1 MSTILIIGEPGT
13 GKTRMI
19 YKYLSEFDKALW
31 ITTTRS
37 ADFVRKDVEKTFK
50 DIDLWIVDTHTWQR
64 KPTHTQKD
72 LIVSNPLN
80 LNEVSLA
87 IGKALDN
94 LKSDYFL
101 AFDSISGLLL
111 YHPPQ
116 KLIHF
121 LRNIVVRV
129 ESEGGSGIFTLVKNA
144 HDVHTETSVSLIF
157 SDIIELVRK
166 WNEEKVKRFVKIIRA
181 SEYVPVDLVEFN
193 ITENGIQLPDVI
205 DSYLR
210 RKLKI

>member
-13 GKTRMI
+13 GKTRLI
-19 YKYLSEFDKALW
+19 YKYLGEFNKVLW
-31 ITTTRS
+31 ITTTKS
-37 ADFVRKDVEKTFK
+37 ADIVRKEIEATFK
-50 DIDLWIVDTHTWQR
+50 GINLWIVDTHTWQR
-64 KPTHTQKD
+64 RPTHTTKD

-94 LKSDYFL
+94 LKSNYFL

-129 ESEGGSGIFTLVKNA
+129 ESENSCGIFTLVKNA
-144 HDVHTETSVSLIF
+144 HDIHTETSVSLIF
-157 SDIIELVRK
+157 SDIMELERQWVDG
-166 WNEEKVKRFVKIIRA
+166 KVKRFLKIIRA
-181 SEYVPVDLVEFN
+181 SEYVPVDMSEFK
-193 ITENGIQLPDVI
+193 ITENGIELPDVI
-205 DSYLR
+205 DAYIR
-210 RKLKI
+210 RKLGI

>member
-129 ESEGGSGIFTLVKNA
+129 ESEGGSGIFTLVK
-144 HDVHTETSVSLIF
+144 TPT
-157 SDIIELVRK
+157 
-166 WNEEKVKRFVKIIRA
+166 
-181 SEYVPVDLVEFN
+181 
-193 ITENGIQLPDVI
+193 TCT
-205 DSYLR
+205 
-210 RKLKI
+210 RKLR

>member
-1 MSTILIIGEPGT
+1 
-13 GKTRMI
+13 MI

-37 ADFVRKDVEKTFK
+37 ADIVRREVEAAFESL
-50 DIDLWIVDTHTWQR
+50 DLWIVDTHTWQR
-64 KPTHTQKD
+64 RPTHTSKD

-94 LKSDYFL
+94 LKSNYFL

-121 LRNIVVRV
+121 LRNIVVRI
-129 ESEGGSGIFTLVKNA
+129 ESENSCGIFTLVKNA
-144 HDVHTETSVSLIF
+144 HDIHTETSVSLIF
-157 SDIIELVRK
+157 SDIIELEREWVNDKVR
-166 WNEEKVKRFVKIIRA
+166 RFLKIIRA
-181 SEYVPVDLVEFN
+181 SEFVPVDMSEFK
-193 ITENGIQLPDVI
+193 ITENGIELPQEI
-205 DSYLR
+205 DSYIR
-210 RKLKI
+210 RKLRI